1 MSANPVQNPLQ
12 KSAVGSGRRVSQP
25 PARHDF
31 SKIKTAVR
39 IPNLIE
45 IQRDSYNRFLQ
56 MDLFP
61 EEREQAGLQAVFR
74 SVFPVS
80 DFRETAS
87 STSSSTTS
95 ATGSASA
102 DASKVSRTCARTA
115 SPAARSSRSTRSRP
129 ARRSATTAA
138 RSTPS
143 ARRSATTAASPS
155 ASSTSTTSRSVRS
168 AA

>member
-12 KSAVGSGRRVSQP
+12 MSAVGSGRRVSQP
-25 PARHDF
+25 PKRHDF

-56 MDLFP
+56 MD
-61 EEREQAGLQAVFR
+61 FR
-74 SVFPVS
+74 P
-80 DFRETAS
+80 S
-87 STSSSTTS
+87 SARSSRLPIFAARRSWTSSSITS

-102 DASKVSRTCARTA
+102 AVWKACAICARTA
-115 SPAARSSRSTRSRP
+115 KTAARSSKSTRSFR

-138 RSTPS
+138 RLTPS
-143 ARRSATTAASPS
+143 VRRFATTAASQW
-155 ASSTSTTSRSVRS
+155 ASSTSTTSRNVRN
-168 AA
+168 AG